1 MKRFFIFC
9 LALLMLAGCA
19 QPKGGNEAY
28 TQKDLPQPDRIE
40 VRSGDT
46 VTEFLPE
53 SEEYQKIFTAIA
65 PNWWKTAADTP
76 DTAPTNTL
84 FMAQSPNQLKT
95 TSDRTYVQGGDSF
108 LCFCYDTAP
117 LTWVAG
123 NGKSKLEI
131 RTVAFLLPSPT
142 KATENVK
149 GICLISKTEDIGI
162 NEGLFTYYYPPEIA
176 NGFWDFMYHQ

>member
-1 MKRFFIFC
+1 MKRIFVIC

-19 QPKGGNEAY
+19 QPKGGNEDY
-28 TQKDLPQPDRIE
+28 TQKELPQPDRMT
-40 VRSGDT
+40 VHSGGT

-53 SEEYQKIFTAIA
+53 SEEYQKIFAAIA

-76 DTAPTNTL
+76 DTAPAETL

-95 TSDRTYVQGGDSF
+95 TSNRTYAQSDDSF
-108 LCFCYDTAP
+108 LCFRYDTTP
-117 LTWVAG
+117 LTWVEG
-123 NGKSKLEI
+123 NGRTTLEI
-131 RTVAFLLPSPT
+131 RTVAFLLPSPA

-149 GICLISKTEDIGI
+149 GFCLISTTEEYGI

-176 NGFWDFMYHQ
+176 SGFWDFVYHQ